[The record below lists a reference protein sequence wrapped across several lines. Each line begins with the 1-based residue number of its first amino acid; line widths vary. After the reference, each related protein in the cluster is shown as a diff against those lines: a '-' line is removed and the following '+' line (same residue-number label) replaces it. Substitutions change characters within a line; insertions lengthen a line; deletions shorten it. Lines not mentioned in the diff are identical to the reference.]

1 MKTDQEKRLVRYT
14 IRLTEAEDAI
24 VQQKMKASGVK
35 NLSTLF
41 RAMVLKGYLLKLDLP
56 GIRELLRL
64 MKNLTNNVNQMARR
78 LNERGTVYESEMD
91 DVLRRMDEIWNTMN
105 QILARLEQRQ
115 NEGG

>member
-1 MKTDQEKRLVRYT
+1 MTKEKRLIQHNFRT
-14 IRLTEAEDAI
+14 TEAEDNVI
-24 VQQKMKASGVK
+24 RQKMKTFGIRTRAS
-35 NLSTLF
+35 F
-41 RAMVLKGYLLKLDLP
+41 YRAMILNGYLLKLDLP
-56 GIRELLRL
+56 EIRELLRL